1 MLFLPHPATQIS
13 LGVITNRVTVR
24 RMAPTLMSRNSS
36 IVFHTGLIIMGLE
49 NSSSSSAKL
58 VRLRMLTGISSSVN
72 LRYTAGVLDAM
83 EKGVLRVKHTS
94 LRESVILEIDLRLLS
109 SSIFCVQE
117 LVTLNRIRNR
127 I

>member
-1 MLFLPHPATQIS
+1 
-13 LGVITNRVTVR
+13 
-24 RMAPTLMSRNSS
+24 
-36 IVFHTGLIIMGLE
+36 
-49 NSSSSSAKL
+49 
-58 VRLRMLTGISSSVN
+58 MLTGISSSVN